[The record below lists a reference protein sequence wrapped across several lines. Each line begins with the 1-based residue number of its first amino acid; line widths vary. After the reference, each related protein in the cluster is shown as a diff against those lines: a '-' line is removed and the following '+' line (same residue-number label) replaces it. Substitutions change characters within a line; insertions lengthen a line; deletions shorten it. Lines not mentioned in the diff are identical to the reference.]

1 MIEINSFGVLGGDQ
15 RQASMAESMAADGY
29 PVLCAG
35 LEHVKR
41 EKT

>member
-35 LEHVKR
+35 LEHVKG
-41 EKT
+41 KT